1 MNFTMNFTTR
11 SARTLGSSTEGEGS
25 ERYQIVKKM
34 VIAGALSGSHNSLRY
49 SGLFIGTATASKYRA
64 ALIRDGVIRAK
75 KDSQQNT
82 CNNKQTPEIILGDEI
97 SERKMFEDF
106 REFAESSRVRH
117 INKMN
122 ESKSEREKRYHA
134 TMLNQYNSMV
144 ILLDQFDVNIVGYA
158 KRYSYRTGY
167 LVEKGRATIEENS
180 SVTHSSMVRGL
191 KF

>member
-34 VIAGALSGSHNSLRY
+34 VIAGALSGSHNSLRH

-97 SERKMFEDF
+97 SERKMFDDF
-106 REFAESSRVRH
+106 IASAERCRVHHMRC
-117 INKMN
+117 MN
-122 ESKSEREKRYHA
+122 EAKSDRDKRFHA
-134 TMLNQYNSMV
+134 LMLNQYNATV
-144 ILLDQFDVNIVGYA
+144 IHLHQFDTAIAGSA
-158 KRYSYRTGY
+158 KPYRYRTGY

-180 SVTHSSMVRGL
+180 SDTHSSMVRGL

>member
-34 VIAGALSGSHNSLRY
+34 VIAGALSGSHNSLRH

-97 SERKMFEDF
+97 SETTKFDDFESFVTGKWKELMDSHKESGDNAVLDEALNYYAVIDAMKEFNRKIED
-106 REFAESSRVRH
+106 RETSL
-117 INKMN
+117 M
-122 ESKSEREKRYHA
+122 RYGHPA
-134 TMLNQYNSMV
+134 HS
-144 ILLDQFDVNIVGYA
+144 F
-158 KRYSYRTGY
+158 YRTGY
-167 LVEKGRATIEENS
+167 LVKS
-180 SVTHSSMVRGL
+180 
-191 KF
+191 